1 VEPIHINS
9 FTFKNKTMETYYTY
23 AYLREDGT
31 PYYIGK
37 GKGRRAFHKNHTVP
51 RPNKDKILFL
61 KQNLSEE
68 NALKHEKYLISILDN
83 LLNKKSGGGKSGD
96 RLPLTEEHKNK
107 ISAKLKIVRP
117 LQIITQDHKKN
128 ISNSVKS
135 HWQNLTMEQRDQR
148 NKKAAERRKEVLPL
162 KTNYQYK
169 YLIDNKS
176 FNTLNEVSKIYN
188 VSLVSVRNRC
198 LSKNFPTWKK
208 ISSNLI

>member
-9 FTFKNKTMETYYTY
+9 FTSKNKTMETYYTY

-37 GKGRRAFHKNHTVP
+37 GKGRRAFHKNHNVP

-68 NALKHEKYLISILDN
+68 NALKHEKYLISILNN
-83 LLNKKSGGGKSGD
+83 LLNKKSGGKSGS
-96 RLPLTEEHKNK
+96 RSSLTEEHKNK
-107 ISAKLKIVRP
+107 ISTKLKIVRP
-117 LQIITQDHKKN
+117 LQIITEDHKKN

-135 HWQNLTMEQRDQR
+135 HWQNLTIEQREQR

-169 YLIDNKS
+169 YFIDNKS
-176 FNTLNEVSKIYN
+176 FNTLNEVSEVYS
-188 VSLVSVRNRC
+188 VSLASIRNRC
-198 LSKNFPTWKK
+198 LSKNFPNWKR
-208 ISSNLI
+208 ISFKLI

>member
-1 VEPIHINS
+1 
-9 FTFKNKTMETYYTY
+9 METYYTY
-23 AYLREDGT
+23 AYLREDMT

-83 LLNKKSGGGKSGD
+83 LLNKKCGGGKTGS
-96 RLPLTEEHKNK
+96 RSSLTEEHKNK
-107 ISAKLKIVRP
+107 ISTKLKIVRP

-128 ISNSVKS
+128 ISDSVKS
-135 HWQNLTMEQRDQR
+135 HWQSLTTEQRGQR
-148 NKKAAERRKEVLPL
+148 NKKAAERRKEVLFS
-162 KTNYQYK
+162 KTNYQYR
-169 YLIDNKS
+169 YLIDGKS
-176 FNTLNEVSKIYN
+176 FNTLNEISKLYN
-188 VSLVSVRNRC
+188 VSLASVRNRC

-208 ISSNLI
+208 ISSDLIDH

>member
-1 VEPIHINS
+1 
-9 FTFKNKTMETYYTY
+9 
-23 AYLREDGT
+23 
-31 PYYIGK
+31 
-37 GKGRRAFHKNHTVP
+37 
-51 RPNKDKILFL
+51 
-61 KQNLSEE
+61 
-68 NALKHEKYLISILDN
+68 
-83 LLNKKSGGGKSGD
+83 
-96 RLPLTEEHKNK
+96 
-107 ISAKLKIVRP
+107 
-117 LQIITQDHKKN
+117 
-128 ISNSVKS
+128 
-135 HWQNLTMEQRDQR
+135 MEQRDQR